1 MGQTNRRR
9 KKSKQKRAWGQSAV
23 TGTNIMM
30 GTWLIQKGP
39 LGRKQPCV
47 QRNGCEAE
55 TASVGR
61 EALMNVKARR
71 AILGLNL
78 PFICL
83 EVS

>member
-39 LGRKQPCV
+39 LRRKQPCV